1 MLKSPNLDYIKQLSG
16 GDKDF
21 ERKIITIIKKELPVE
36 IQSYK
41 KNISAREFEKAAE
54 NIHKIKHKI
63 GIFQME
69 EAYKLAIDYEEALRE
84 KEDRYKEK
92 FEIYLG
98 QLKSFVESCEI

>member
-1 MLKSPNLDYIKQLSG
+1 
-16 GDKDF
+16 
-21 ERKIITIIKKELPVE
+21 
-36 IQSYK
+36 
-41 KNISAREFEKAAE
+41 
-54 NIHKIKHKI
+54 
-63 GIFQME
+63 ME